1 MNSHASQIIAS
12 RRRAPALAGI
22 VGFCALSFALL
33 AAVPARAQD
42 ADKLTLHQAV
52 TLALQNSR
60 DVKLAQVQYNVA
72 LGEVGVDRA
81 AFRPNLY
88 TGSGAAY
95 THGFPS
101 LPGGEAPSLFQ
112 LDYTQALFDPLLKG
126 EQHAAEDRAKNQKL
140 ELDRVRDDVI
150 VRTATAYLEL
160 AKVRHSLD
168 LMRGEEASGA
178 KILEAIRDRVAA
190 NQELPIEVTRTQ
202 LALARISER
211 VVKSED
217 REAFLDAQIR
227 DLTGVPDGQSLEVEP
242 EDASF
247 AAQLS
252 SAQSEGE
259 IESLAIQSDRGVAE
273 AENER
278 AAREQILK
286 GARWSYFPTVNLVG
300 QYSVLSKFNN
310 YDEFYKNFERNN
322 VNVGVQITIPVFA
335 AKTSANVALAK
346 SQLSEAELLLGNKRQ
361 QVRFD
366 VQQKAR
372 SVRELD
378 ASREVARLDLQL
390 AQETLQLEQTKFD
403 QNRITLQEIE
413 QSRLDEND
421 KWVAFLDADFARQRA
436 QLTLLQ
442 ATGQLA
448 KVFQ

>member
-1 MNSHASQIIAS
+1 MNSHVIQMAQS
-12 RRRAPALAGI
+12 RHRILALAGI
-22 VGFCALSFALL
+22 VAFCAIL
-33 AAVPARAQD
+33 AAIPARAQD
-42 ADKLTLHQAV
+42 SDKLTLHQAV

-88 TGSGAAY
+88 TGAGLAY
-95 THGFPS
+95 TYGFPS
-101 LPGGEAPSLFQ
+101 LPGGEAPSVFQ
-112 LDYTQALFDPLLKG
+112 LDYTQALFNPLLKG
-126 EQHAAEDRAKNQKL
+126 TQHAAEDRAKNQKL

-160 AKVRHSLD
+160 AKVRHSME
-168 LMRGEEASGA
+168 LMLGEQASGA
-178 KILEAIRDRVAA
+178 KILEAIRERVAA

-202 LALARISER
+202 LTLARIAER

-217 REAFLDAQIR
+217 REAFLEAQIR
-227 DLTGVPDGQSLEVEP
+227 DLTGVPDAQSVEVEP

-247 AAQLS
+247 AAQLA
-252 SAQSEGE
+252 SAQSEAE
-259 IESLAIQSDRGVAE
+259 IESMAIQSDRGVAE

-300 QYSVLSKFNN
+300 QYSILSKFNDYN
-310 YDEFYKNFERNN
+310 EFYKNFQRNN
-322 VNVGVQITIPVFA
+322 LNVGVQITIPIFA
-335 AKTSANVALAK
+335 AKTSANVSLAR

-372 SVRELD
+372 SVRELE

-390 AQETLQLEQTKFD
+390 AQETLQSEQAKFD

-413 QSRLDEND
+413 QARLDEND
-421 KWVAFLDADFARQRA
+421 KWVAFLDADFARQQA
-436 QLTLLQ
+436 QLSLLQ

>member
-1 MNSHASQIIAS
+1 MNSHANQIIQ
-12 RRRAPALAGI
+12 RRRGIFVLAGF
-22 VGFCALSFALL
+22 VALGALV

-42 ADKLTLHQAV
+42 TDKLTLHQAV

-88 TGSGAAY
+88 TGAGAAY
-95 THGFPS
+95 THGFPA
-101 LPGGEAPSLFQ
+101 LPGGQAPSLFE
-112 LDYTQALFDPLLKG
+112 LDYTEALFDPLLKG

-160 AKVRHSLD
+160 AEVRHSLE
-168 LMRGEEASGA
+168 LMLSEQASGA
-178 KILEAIRDRVAA
+178 KILQAVRERVAA

-217 REAFLDAQIR
+217 RDAFLDAEIR
-227 DLTGVPDGQSLEVEP
+227 DLTGISDGQSLEVEP
-242 EDASF
+242 QDAAFS
-247 AAQLS
+247 AELAT
-252 SAQSEGE
+252 AQSEGE
-259 IESLAIQSDRGVAE
+259 IESLAIQNDRSVAE

-278 AAREQILK
+278 AARQQILK
-286 GARWSYFPTVNLVG
+286 GARSSYFPTVDLVG

-310 YDEFYKNFERNN
+310 YLEFYKKFERNN
-322 VNVGVQITIPVFA
+322 VNVGVQVTIPLFA
-335 AKTSANVALAK
+335 AKTSANVALAR
-346 SQLSEAELLLGNKRQ
+346 SQFNEAELLLGNKRQ

-378 ASREVARLDLQL
+378 ASREVARIDLQL
-390 AQETLQLEQTKFD
+390 AQETLQSEQAKFD
-403 QNRITLQEIE
+403 QNRITLQEME
-413 QSRLDEND
+413 QARLEEND
-421 KWVAFLDADFARQRA
+421 KWVAFLDADFARQQA

>member
-1 MNSHASQIIAS
+1 MNNSIQC
-12 RRRAPALAGI
+12 RRCLPALTAI
-22 VGFCALSFALL
+22 VALCALL
-33 AAVPARAQD
+33 ASIPARAQD
-42 ADKLTLHQAV
+42 ADSKLTLHQAV

-101 LPGGEAPSLFQ
+101 LPGGQAPSVFQ
-112 LDYTQALFDPLLKG
+112 LDYTQALYDPELKG
-126 EQHAAEDRAKNQKL
+126 QQHAAEDRAKNQKL
-140 ELDRVRDDVI
+140 ELDRTRDDVI

-160 AKVRHSLD
+160 SKVRHSLE
-168 LMRGEEASGA
+168 LMRGEQASGA
-178 KILEAIRDRVAA
+178 KILEAIRARLAA

-202 LALARISER
+202 LTLARIAER
-211 VVKSED
+211 AVKLED
-217 REAFLDAQIR
+217 REATLEAQIR
-227 DLTGVPDGQSLEVEP
+227 DLTGIPDSQSLDVEP
-242 EDASF
+242 ADASF
-247 AAQLS
+247 
-252 SAQSEGE
+252 SAELATVQSEGE
-259 IESLAIQSDRGVAE
+259 IESLAIQNDRSVAE

-278 AAREQILK
+278 AAREHLLK

-300 QYSVLSKFNN
+300 QYSILSDFNN
-310 YDEFYKNFERNN
+310 YLEFYKKFERNN
-322 VNVGVQITIPVFA
+322 INVGVQITIPIFA

-346 SQLSEAELLLGNKRQ
+346 SQLSESELLLGNKRQ

-366 VQQKAR
+366 AQQKAR

-378 ASREVARLDLQL
+378 AGREVARLDLQL
-390 AQETLQLEQTKFD
+390 AQETLQLEQAKFD
-403 QNRITLQEIE
+403 QNRITLQDIE
-413 QSRLDEND
+413 QARLDEND
-421 KWVAFLDADFARQRA
+421 KWVAFLDADFARQQA

-448 KVFQ
+448 RVFQ

>member
-1 MNSHASQIIAS
+1 MSNHANQNVQHRCNI
-12 RRRAPALAGI
+12 PALAGF
-22 VGFCALSFALL
+22 VALCALL

-88 TGSGAAY
+88 TGAGAAY

-101 LPGGEAPSLFQ
+101 LPGGEAPSVFQ

-126 EQHAAEDRAKNQKL
+126 QQHAAEDRAKSQKL
-140 ELDRVRDDVI
+140 ELDHVRDDVI

-160 AKVRHSLD
+160 SKVRHSLD
-168 LMRGEEASGA
+168 LIRGEEASGA
-178 KILEAIRDRVAA
+178 KILEAVRDRVAA

-202 LALARISER
+202 LSLARIAER

-227 DLTGVPDGQSLEVEP
+227 DLTGIPDGQSLEVEP

-247 AAQLS
+247 TAELAT
-252 SAQSEGE
+252 AQSEAE
-259 IESLAIQSDRGVAE
+259 IESMAIQNDRSLAE

-286 GARWSYFPTVNLVG
+286 GARWSYFPKVDLVG
-300 QYSVLSKFNN
+300 QYSVLSKINN
-310 YDEFYKNFERNN
+310 YNEFYKKFERNN
-322 VNVGVQITIPVFA
+322 VNVGLQITIPLFA

-346 SQLSEAELLLGNKRQ
+346 SQLSEAELMLGNKRQ

-390 AQETLQLEQTKFD
+390 AQETLQLEQSKFD
-403 QNRITLQEIE
+403 QNRITLQEME
-413 QSRLDEND
+413 QARLDEND
-421 KWVAFLDADFARQRA
+421 KWVAFLDADFARQQA

>member
-1 MNSHASQIIAS
+1 MT
-12 RRRAPALAGI
+12 ALA
-22 VGFCALSFALL
+22 ALIL
-33 AAVPARAQD
+33 AVPARAQD
-42 ADKLTLHQAV
+42 RDKLTLHQAV

-101 LPGGEAPSLFQ
+101 LPGGQAPAVFQ
-112 LDYTQALFDPLLKG
+112 LDYSQALFDPLLKG
-126 EQHAAEDRAKNQKL
+126 EQRAAEDRAKNLKI
-140 ELDRVRDDVI
+140 ELDRMRDDVI

-168 LMRGEEASGA
+168 LMRSEEASGA
-178 KILEAIRDRVAA
+178 KILETIRERVAA
-190 NQELPIEVTRTQ
+190 NQELPIEVTRAELT
-202 LALARISER
+202 LARIAQR
-211 VVKSED
+211 VVKFED
-217 REAFLDAQIR
+217 REAALDSQIR
-227 DLTGVPDGQSLEVEP
+227 DLTGIPDGQSLEVEP
-242 EDASF
+242 VEASF
-247 AAQLS
+247 TAELATV
-252 SAQSEGE
+252 QSESE
-259 IESLAIQSDRGVAE
+259 IESLAIQNDRSLAE

-278 AAREQILK
+278 AAREQLLK
-286 GARWSYFPTVNLVG
+286 GARWSYFPTVSAVG
-300 QYSVLSKFNN
+300 QYSILSQFNN
-310 YDEFYKNFERNN
+310 YNQFYKTFERNN
-322 VNVGVQITIPVFA
+322 VNVGLQITIPLFA
-335 AKTSANVALAK
+335 AKTASNIALAK

-390 AQETLQLEQTKFD
+390 AQESLQLEQAKFD
-403 QNRITLQEIE
+403 QGRVTLQEIE
-413 QSRLDEND
+413 QFRLDEND
-421 KWVAFLDADFARQRA
+421 KWVAFLDADFARQQA
-436 QLTLLQ
+436 QLNLLQ